1 MNLRFESQWVR
12 KWPWLSRICVFPFLF
27 LAPFLIIILNW
38 SEIWGEICKLYSAIW
53 EMIIGDYIDLP
64 EEKENNQWD

>member
-1 MNLRFESQWVR
+1 
-12 KWPWLSRICVFPFLF
+12 LF